1 MARLPQP
8 SKVLE
13 MRGAHRKHP
22 ERKRKHEPVPR
33 AGIGPAPR
41 HLTPGQAAIWDEIV
55 GITPAGV
62 LGDSDRVS
70 LESLVK
76 LVDDMRQDFSKFTGS
91 KMSQMI
97 SLLARFG
104 LTPAD
109 RTRISVPSG
118 KGGNEFEDL

>member
-1 MARLPQP
+1 MARLHQP

-13 MRGAHRKHP
+13 MRGAHKKHP
-22 ERKRKHEPVPR
+22 ERKRTREPVPR
-33 AGIGPAPR
+33 AGIGPAPG
-41 HLTPGQAAIWDEIV
+41 HLTDEQRAIWDEVV

-70 LESLVK
+70 LEALAK
-76 LVDDMRQDFSKFTGS
+76 LIDDMRKDFSKFTGS